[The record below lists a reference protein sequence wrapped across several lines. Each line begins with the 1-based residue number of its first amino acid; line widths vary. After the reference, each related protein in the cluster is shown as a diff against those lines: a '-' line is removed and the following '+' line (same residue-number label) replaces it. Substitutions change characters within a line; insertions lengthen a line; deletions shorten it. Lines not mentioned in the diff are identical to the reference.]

1 MLAVIPNTVLLAC
14 AEVLIGSAV
23 RADIVVFKTLG
34 RGGGGGHP
42 GPEKQGTSIAS
53 RTEV

>member
-34 RGGGGGHP
+34 RGGGTLGQKNK
-42 GPEKQGTSIAS
+42 EQA
-53 RTEV
+53 

>member
-34 RGGGGGHP
+34 KGGGHP